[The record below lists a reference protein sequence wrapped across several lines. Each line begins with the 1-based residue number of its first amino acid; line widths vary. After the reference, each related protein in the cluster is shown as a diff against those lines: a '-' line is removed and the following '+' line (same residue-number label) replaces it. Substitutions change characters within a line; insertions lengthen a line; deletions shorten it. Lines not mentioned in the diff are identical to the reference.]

1 MALLGEEGFRRL
13 AMLNHAKAVQLA
25 DRLQA
30 VGLRVMTEAFFN
42 EFVVDLGTPAAPV
55 INKFAELGILGG
67 VPLSRLFP
75 SKPAVENLLLVA
87 VTEMVSEDEM
97 ERLSLALQEIV

>member
-30 VGLRVMTEAFFN
+30 VGLHLMTEAFFN

-87 VTEMVSEDEM
+87 VTETVSEDDM